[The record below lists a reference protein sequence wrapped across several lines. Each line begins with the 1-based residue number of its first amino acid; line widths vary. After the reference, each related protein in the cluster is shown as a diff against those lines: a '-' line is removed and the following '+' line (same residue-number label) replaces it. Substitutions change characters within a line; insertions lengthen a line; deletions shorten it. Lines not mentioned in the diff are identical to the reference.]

1 MTIVG
6 TATITVW
13 VPPAAILPDWVPLPK
28 VSVGLAATLMVL
40 PAVAEALALAVTKK
54 YPVVP
59 LVMEVLSDEKVTV
72 PPDATE
78 DCVEPTCTAPEG
90 YVFAVELKY
99 SLKFTISEEL
109 YVPAVVNA
117 SDVKLALELV
127 TAA

>member
-1 MTIVG
+1 MAAATVPFEMTMVG
-6 TATITVW
+6 SATITVW

-72 PPDATE
+72 PPVATD

-90 YVFAVELKY
+90 
-99 SLKFTISEEL
+99 
-109 YVPAVVNA
+109 
-117 SDVKLALELV
+117 
-127 TAA
+127 